1 MEKVIDT
8 IKLSCED
15 LKKKEIIDRSQY
27 TECIELTKRQKWRTE
42 LKDEKY
48 KKKVDKIIQAEMAK
62 YKKYKK
68 LIDINFKRLEESYI
82 LSLSNDND
90 IHSKNTQKYLKNLDK
105 LNEELKLI
113 IVDYQKSVYKK
124 ESFNL
129 FRELVAK
136 KSLNKNY
143 MDKVKIHEKDLAFI
157 RKKNSNLQ
165 EADNSSQIRYIRLA
179 VLLAILLL
187 CNAVLVFL
195 FLRL

>member
-8 IKLSCED
+8 IKMSCED
-15 LKKKEIIDRSQY
+15 LNKKEIIDRSQY

-82 LSLSNDND
+82 LSLSNDNA
-90 IHSKNTQKYLKNLDK
+90 IHTTNVQKYLKNLNK
-105 LNEELKLI
+105 INEELKII

-124 ESFNL
+124 ESFHL

-143 MDKVKIHEKDLAFI
+143 MDKVKTHEKDLAFI

-165 EADNSSQIRYIRLA
+165 EEDNSSQVRYIQLA

>member
-15 LKKKEIIDRSQY
+15 LKKKEIIDQSQY

>member
-15 LKKKEIIDRSQY
+15 LKKKEIIDQSQY

-90 IHSKNTQKYLKNLDK
+90 IHAKNTQKYLKNLDK

-143 MDKVKIHEKDLAFI
+143 MDKVKTHEKDLAFI

-165 EADNSSQIRYIRLA
+165 EADNSSQIRYIRLS